1 VPTGRAI
8 WLPLAA
14 VMSNGLLAGA
24 SLDQSIKQLPA
35 RHRIGVTVVAA
46 DFVLQR
52 GVASLVPWWLTG
64 RRLRQPFGGWAPPR
78 MAGWSFSPP
87 AWWCWCRPSS
97 ASCWRAWAPRR
108 PLPRPSSWS

>member
-1 VPTGRAI
+1 MPTSSMAKGGALVPTRRAT

-14 VMSNGLLAGA
+14 VVSNGLLAGA

-52 GVASLVPWWLTG
+52 GVVAGLVPWWLTG
-64 RRLRQPFGGWAPPR
+64 WRLRQPFGGWALLR
-78 MAGWSFSPP
+78 MAGVACSPP
-87 AWWCWCRPSS
+87 ARS
-97 ASCWRAWAPRR
+97 
-108 PLPRPSSWS
+108 

>member
-1 VPTGRAI
+1 MPTGRAI

-46 DFVLQR
+46 DLCCNEGWRVWF
-52 GVASLVPWWLTG
+52 P
-64 RRLRQPFGGWAPPR
+64 GG
-78 MAGWSFSPP
+78 
-87 AWWCWCRPSS
+87 
-97 ASCWRAWAPRR
+97 
-108 PLPRPSSWS
+108 